1 MFRLEHL
8 FIAFLFGV
16 VVYRFCLV
24 IPHQQIWIDNATR
37 VRTKALFEGSGTI
50 SGDFPPKV
58 RHRYSSTIFRHKC
71 LLPVSASTVT
81 FPAGHI
87 HNIKR
92 VISQHHEDWSLHTPK
107 FVFVIVDFVVTVVLL
122 DHPLT
127 RAHLLG

>member
-1 MFRLEHL
+1 MFRLEHV
-8 FIAFLFGV
+8 FIALLFGV

-24 IPHQQIWIDNATR
+24 IPHQQIWIDNTTR
-37 VRTKALFEGSGTI
+37 VGTKALFEGSGTI

-58 RHRYSSTIFRHKC
+58 RHRYSSTIFRQKC

-92 VISQHHEDWSLHTPK
+92 VISQHHDNCSLQPAK
-107 FVFVIVDFVVTVVLL
+107 LFLVIVDFVVTVVLL